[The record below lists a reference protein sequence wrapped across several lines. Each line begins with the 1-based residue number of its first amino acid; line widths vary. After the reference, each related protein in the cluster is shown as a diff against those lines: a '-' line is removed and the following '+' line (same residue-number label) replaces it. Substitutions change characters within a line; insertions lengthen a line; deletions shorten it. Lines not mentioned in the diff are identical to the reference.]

1 MDERGVHLQFNL
13 SHTGS
18 LLGAPNFHHE
28 RRLLHCRAS
37 KKTWI
42 QHEPARTNMPETA
55 YKRGLTGQGMR
66 EANLQTFQYIARH
79 SAAHHVGGVAMTQ
92 EFLFKLDSGNTALAH
107 VHRVCGDGGDA
118 RGPGCGGERPQHQ
131 TGRPAAPGAAQVLT
145 RGDSQPGGCVMQGA
159 LHACPKP
166 DLRCMLQA

>member
-1 MDERGVHLQFNL
+1 MVPQSLSFSRNHAGKPALVWDAEGGSVDERGVHLQFNL

-37 KKTWI
+37 KKLGYNMR
-42 QHEPARTNMPETA
+42 PARTNMPETA

-79 SAAHHVGGVAMTQ
+79 SAAHST
-92 EFLFKLDSGNTALAH
+92 
-107 VHRVCGDGGDA
+107 RV
-118 RGPGCGGERPQHQ
+118 
-131 TGRPAAPGAAQVLT
+131 VL
-145 RGDSQPGGCVMQGA
+145 Q
-159 LHACPKP
+159 
-166 DLRCMLQA
+166 